1 MVQNKKSRIA
11 GKFFSHL
18 VFIILSALCLA
29 PILLLLS
36 VSLSDNGE
44 ILRNGYSLI
53 PRKINLEAYI
63 YLSKDL
69 SKIARAYGI
78 TFVSTFFGFLGG
90 IICTILLAYVMSRKD
105 FKYRKAITLI
115 VFFTM
120 LFHAGLFPT
129 YIWITKYLHLKNNI
143 LVMIV
148 PGFVTAWYV
157 MLMRSFFA
165 AIPDEI
171 IEAAIIDGC
180 GNMGVL
186 VKIVTPLSKP
196 AIATVSLFIILKYFN
211 DWQTSML
218 YMDSSRVSI
227 QYFLYKTMNNLSEA
241 QNSTIGFTSYEDFP
255 QEPVRMAIAVIT
267 VFPVLVL
274 FPFLQKYFVRGITL
288 GSVKG

>member
-1 MVQNKKSRIA
+1 MVRNIKSRIA

-18 VFIILSALCLA
+18 VFVILSALCLT

-44 ILRNGYSLI
+44 ILRDGYSLI
-53 PRKINLEAYI
+53 PRGINLEAYI

-69 SKIARAYGI
+69 TKIAQAYGI
-78 TFVSTFFGFLGG
+78 TFISTFFGFIGAL
-90 IICTILLAYVMSRKD
+90 ICTVMLAYSTSRKD
-105 FKYRKAITLI
+105 FKYRKAVTLI

-129 YIWITKYLHLKNNI
+129 YIWITKYLQLKNNI

-157 MLMRSFFA
+157 MLMRSFFE
-165 AIPDEI
+165 AIPEEI
-171 IEAAIIDGC
+171 IEAAIVDGC
-180 GNMGVL
+180 GNMRVL
-186 VKIVTPLSKP
+186 LKIVVPLSKP
-196 AIATVSLFIILKYFN
+196 ALATVSLFIILKYFN

-241 QNSTIGFTSYEDFP
+241 QNNTIGFSSYEAFP

-267 VFPVLVL
+267 VFPVVVL
-274 FPFLQKYFVRGITL
+274 FPFLQKYFVRGITI